1 MPNEVSCERR
11 SVTIKMEHN
20 LADQLNCMEAT
31 HKLELQCMVQRHEE
45 SSRALEL
52 ARADTCKL
60 RKELAGIREQVSR
73 VRRLFE
79 QEGAAQN
86 VALQQIKASRRRT
99 TGLLAVLNGA
109 LGGRAAVP
117 VKKEVP
123 EQTGTRFQ
131 LVTDAEEEKTAD
143 INQTLSQKRMTQG
156 KSIKN
161 PHPKRAVRISLRLYI
176 HNNVTSIFPW
186 TLILF
191 ECKVRCWTQR
201 GH

>member
-45 SSRALEL
+45 SRRALEL

-131 LVTDAEEEKTAD
+131 LVTDAEEEKTVD
-143 INQTLSQKRMTQG
+143 TKDLLDQTSRSKRETFIRAG
-156 KSIKN
+156 
-161 PHPKRAVRISLRLYI
+161 HPKRAVRVLYEFLAVFAI
-176 HNNVTSIFPW
+176 EADAKLWH
-186 TLILF
+186 
-191 ECKVRCWTQR
+191 
-201 GH
+201 